1 MIHRIVDKILLILGI
16 SLFMFANVDIGAIEI
31 ISILSMVI
39 IAVICD
45 LRREESVAIMAAGLF
60 FVLSFMSTSLIVVFP
75 IIVYCL
81 FSTYDIEEIISRFA
95 VTRRE
100 MLLLTIK
107 GVFVVFVIYK
117 LSNLNV
123 DMNVKWVGYLILV
136 LAISFA
142 IKSAFINET
151 KSLYKGK
158 YYDAR
163 LEVLMAKRQNQQA
176 MQKNQDEV
184 YLATLKERNRIAR
197 EIHDNVGHMLTRVI
211 VQMQAL
217 QIINKDPN
225 LKEPLSSVGD
235 TLNLAMTS
243 IRKSVHELRDDSID
257 LSIGINEIT
266 KTISDKFEVTVNTAI
281 DSPASGIIKNTILA
295 IIKESVTN
303 IAKYSSGKNVR
314 IEVVENITFWRIRVF
329 DDGRNKDFEY
339 NALSLENGSGMG
351 LSNIVARA
359 NNLNGRVNISSDAKG
374 FTVLVTLPKENKS

>member
-16 SLFMFANVDIGAIEI
+16 SLYMFANVDIGAIEI

-158 YYDAR
+158 YDDAR

>member
-158 YYDAR
+158 YDDAR

-359 NNLNGRVNISSDAKG
+359 INLNGRVNISSDAKG

>member
-158 YYDAR
+158 YDDAR

-374 FTVLVTLPKENKS
+374 FTVLVILPKENKS

>member
-158 YYDAR
+158 YDDAR

-217 QIINKDPN
+217 QIIYKDPN

>member
-16 SLFMFANVDIGAIEI
+16 SLFMFADVDIGAIEI

-158 YYDAR
+158 YDDAR

>member
-75 IIVYCL
+75 IIVFCL

-158 YYDAR
+158 YDDAR

>member
-158 YYDAR
+158 YDDAR

-329 DDGRNKDFEY
+329 DDGRNIDFEY

>member
-81 FSTYDIEEIISRFA
+81 FSTYDREEIISLFA

-158 YYDAR
+158 YDDAR

>member
-158 YYDAR
+158 YDDAR

-303 IAKYSSGKNVR
+303 IVKYSSGKNVR

>member
-45 LRREESVAIMAAGLF
+45 LRREESVAIMAAGHF

-158 YYDAR
+158 YDDAR

>member
-158 YYDAR
+158 YDDAR

>member
-16 SLFMFANVDIGAIEI
+16 SLYMFANVDIGAIEI

-158 YYDAR
+158 YDDAR

-374 FTVLVTLPKENKS
+374 FTVLVTLPKENT

>member
-60 FVLSFMSTSLIVVFP
+60 VVLSFMSTSLIVVFT

-158 YYDAR
+158 YDDAR

>member
-45 LRREESVAIMAAGLF
+45 LRREESIAIMAAGLF

-158 YYDAR
+158 YDDAR

>member
-1 MIHRIVDKILLILGI
+1 
-16 SLFMFANVDIGAIEI
+16 
-31 ISILSMVI
+31 
-39 IAVICD
+39 
-45 LRREESVAIMAAGLF
+45 
-60 FVLSFMSTSLIVVFP
+60 
-75 IIVYCL
+75 
-81 FSTYDIEEIISRFA
+81 
-95 VTRRE
+95 
-100 MLLLTIK
+100 
-107 GVFVVFVIYK
+107 
-117 LSNLNV
+117 
-123 DMNVKWVGYLILV
+123 
-136 LAISFA
+136 
-142 IKSAFINET
+142 
-151 KSLYKGK
+151 
-158 YYDAR
+158 
-163 LEVLMAKRQNQQA
+163 

>member
-158 YYDAR
+158 YDDAR

-374 FTVLVTLPKENKS
+374 FTVLVTLPKENT

>member
-158 YYDAR
+158 YDDAR

-225 LKEPLSSVGD
+225 LKDPCL
-235 TLNLAMTS
+235 L
-243 IRKSVHELRDDSID
+243 
-257 LSIGINEIT
+257 
-266 KTISDKFEVTVNTAI
+266 
-281 DSPASGIIKNTILA
+281 
-295 IIKESVTN
+295 
-303 IAKYSSGKNVR
+303 
-314 IEVVENITFWRIRVF
+314 
-329 DDGRNKDFEY
+329 
-339 NALSLENGSGMG
+339 
-351 LSNIVARA
+351 
-359 NNLNGRVNISSDAKG
+359 
-374 FTVLVTLPKENKS
+374 

>member
-60 FVLSFMSTSLIVVFP
+60 FVLSFMCTSLIVVFP

-158 YYDAR
+158 YDDAR

>member
-1 MIHRIVDKILLILGI
+1 M
-16 SLFMFANVDIGAIEI
+16 
-31 ISILSMVI
+31 
-39 IAVICD
+39 
-45 LRREESVAIMAAGLF
+45 
-60 FVLSFMSTSLIVVFP
+60 
-75 IIVYCL
+75 
-81 FSTYDIEEIISRFA
+81 
-95 VTRRE
+95 
-100 MLLLTIK
+100 
-107 GVFVVFVIYK
+107 
-117 LSNLNV
+117 
-123 DMNVKWVGYLILV
+123 
-136 LAISFA
+136 
-142 IKSAFINET
+142 
-151 KSLYKGK
+151 
-158 YYDAR
+158 
-163 LEVLMAKRQNQQA
+163 
-176 MQKNQDEV
+176 
-184 YLATLKERNRIAR
+184 ATLKERNRIAR

>member
-158 YYDAR
+158 YDDAR

-281 DSPASGIIKNTILA
+281 DSPAYGIIKNTILA

>member
-81 FSTYDIEEIISRFA
+81 FSTYDIEKIISRFA

-158 YYDAR
+158 YDDAR

>member
-158 YYDAR
+158 YDDAR

-303 IAKYSSGKNVR
+303 IAKYSSGKNVSWK
-314 IEVVENITFWRIRVF
+314 V
-329 DDGRNKDFEY
+329 
-339 NALSLENGSGMG
+339 SLEAAI
-351 LSNIVARA
+351 L
-359 NNLNGRVNISSDAKG
+359 
-374 FTVLVTLPKENKS
+374 

>member
-158 YYDAR
+158 YDDAR

-281 DSPASGIIKNTILA
+281 DSPASEIIKNTILA